1 MWTLKILSIIAV
13 LFGLLTL
20 REGGS
25 VIFDIGSARQDAGN
39 FVPFVL
45 WVNFLSGFVY
55 IAAGIGL
62 WMHKRWAALLSV
74 ALLIGIAIT
83 YVAFGVSI
91 LQGQLYEMRTV
102 YAMAL
107 RTALWCVISVVSY
120 KKIV

>member
-1 MWTLKILSIIAV
+1 
-13 LFGLLTL
+13 
-20 REGGS
+20 
-25 VIFDIGSARQDAGN
+25 
-39 FVPFVL
+39 VL

-107 RTALWCVISVVSY
+107 RTLLWCVISVVSY